1 MLDLIG
7 TGFQRNLLYV
17 VAGKNDPNGLAVK
30 AELEEYY
37 ETEVAHSRLYQN
49 FDRLIEKGLME
60 KGNIDRRANYYVLTD
75 RGRREIDARR
85 EWENQYVAV
94 PVVDQTPSGAVTADE

>member
-1 MLDLIG
+1 MYDL
-7 TGFQRNLLYV
+7 TGFQRDLLYV

-37 ETEVAHSRLYQN
+37 EGEVAHSRLYQN

-85 EWENQYVAV
+85 EWESQYVAV
-94 PVVDQTPSGAVTADE
+94 PVVDQPTSATVTADE